1 MSVALQSAAS
11 SKEVK
16 AVNVRIA
23 QSEIETVSSAHGE
36 RADDEQQL
44 RDVQVQMT
52 EPIPSAVAPGTALQ

>member
-11 SKEVK
+11 SKEAK
-16 AVNVRIA
+16 AVKVCIA

-44 RDVQVQMT
+44 RDVQVEMT
-52 EPIPSAVAPGTALQ
+52 EPNCSAMAPGTALQ